1 MESKGELKEIDI
13 KNRTYYYF
21 DDRDID
27 IGFSNI
33 LLNEKSYKTYINILI
48 YDISYK
54 TYMGSKPLCIR
65 FHEIDGF
72 IKIYDRIRYL
82 LLFGSKLHNAIYNR
96 IRYLISEKSGITDS
110 INHNFATIKI
120 DSVNS
125 LPAEK
130 PLTFHNVVI
139 LFKSVVNKNKNN
151 YYYNI
156 FFKKGSCE
164 DKSNTR
170 YF

>member
-82 LLFGSKLHNAIYNR
+82 LLFGSKLHNAISNR
-96 IRYLISEKSGITDS
+96 IRYLISKKSDITDS
-110 INHNFATIKI
+110 INHNFARIKI

-125 LPAEK
+125 LPVEK
-130 PLTFHNVVI
+130 PLTC
-139 LFKSVVNKNKNN
+139 
-151 YYYNI
+151 YN
-156 FFKKGSCE
+156 
-164 DKSNTR
+164 TL
-170 YF
+170 

>member
-13 KNRTYYYF
+13 KNLTCYYF

-27 IGFSNI
+27 TDFSNV
-33 LLNEKSYKTYINILI
+33 LLNEKSYKTYIYILI

-65 FHEIDGF
+65 FHEIDEF
-72 IKIYDRIRYL
+72 IKIYDGIRYL

-96 IRYLISEKSGITDS
+96 IRYLISEKIGIADS
-110 INHNFATIKI
+110 INHNFARIKI

-125 LPAEK
+125 FPVEK
-130 PLTFHNVVI
+130 PLTC
-139 LFKSVVNKNKNN
+139 
-151 YYYNI
+151 YN
-156 FFKKGSCE
+156 
-164 DKSNTR
+164 TL
-170 YF
+170 

>member
-82 LLFGSKLHNAIYNR
+82 L
-96 IRYLISEKSGITDS
+96 
-110 INHNFATIKI
+110 
-120 DSVNS
+120 
-125 LPAEK
+125 
-130 PLTFHNVVI
+130 
-139 LFKSVVNKNKNN
+139 
-151 YYYNI
+151 
-156 FFKKGSCE
+156 
-164 DKSNTR
+164 
-170 YF
+170 